1 MVFPQTGPAPKGRTG
16 GTLVQPRK
24 KSTAI
29 FGERGNGQA
38 LVPMVRFSWQ
48 RKMRHPLKGG
58 LLHGS
63 EPLDLARRG
72 VFALGVLTLG
82 ILLRLAW
89 NLFVFCD
96 EYNFSPEAV
105 CGSGLDLGLLWL
117 RLLAA
122 LLLLLGGLG
131 LLFRLPLVRVVM
143 VLSVVNLGIS
153 LRLLGTLLLFCHRQA
168 WPRPWCAA
176 VPCTGGCYGFS

>member
-1 MVFPQTGPAPKGRTG
+1 MDRNP
-16 GTLVQPRK
+16 
-24 KSTAI
+24 SI
-29 FGERGNGQA
+29 WRGAGI
-38 LVPMVRFSWQ
+38 
-48 RKMRHPLKGG
+48 
-58 LLHGS
+58 
-63 EPLDLARRG
+63 
-72 VFALGVLTLG
+72 FALGVLTLG

-117 RLLAA
+117 RLLTA

-153 LRLLGTLLLFCHRQA
+153 LRLLEPCCSSATGRA

-176 VPCTGGCYGFS
+176 APCTGGCYGFS

>member
-1 MVFPQTGPAPKGRTG
+1 MDRNP
-16 GTLVQPRK
+16 
-24 KSTAI
+24 SI
-29 FGERGNGQA
+29 WRGAGI
-38 LVPMVRFSWQ
+38 
-48 RKMRHPLKGG
+48 
-58 LLHGS
+58 
-63 EPLDLARRG
+63 
-72 VFALGVLTLG
+72 FALGVLTLG

-143 VLSVVNLGIS
+143 VLGIS
-153 LRLLGTLLLFCHRQA
+153 LRLLGTLLLFCHRQGMA
-168 WPRPWCAA
+168 PALVCGSSLHWGLLWVQLIAALALLLCSLGRQFPRRVSKASP
-176 VPCTGGCYGFS
+176 

>member
-1 MVFPQTGPAPKGRTG
+1 MIEGKCRMTQ
-16 GTLVQPRK
+16 K
-24 KSTAI
+24 KSVFLSAVI
-29 FGERGNGQA
+29 
-38 LVPMVRFSWQ
+38 
-48 RKMRHPLKGG
+48 
-58 LLHGS
+58 
-63 EPLDLARRG
+63 
-72 VFALGVLTLG
+72 FALGGLTLG
-82 ILLRLAW
+82 ILLRVAW

-96 EYNFSPEAV
+96 EYNFSPDAV

-153 LRLLGTLLLFCHRQA
+153 LRLLGTLLLFCHRQGMA
-168 WPRPWCAA
+168 PALVCGNSLHWGLLWVQLIAALALLLCSLGLQLPRRVSKASP
-176 VPCTGGCYGFS
+176 

>member
-1 MVFPQTGPAPKGRTG
+1 M
-16 GTLVQPRK
+16 
-24 KSTAI
+24 
-29 FGERGNGQA
+29 ERN
-38 LVPMVRFSWQ
+38 PSIW
-48 RKMRHPLKGG
+48 
-58 LLHGS
+58 
-63 EPLDLARRG
+63 RG
-72 VFALGVLTLG
+72 AGIFALGVLTLG

-153 LRLLGTLLLFCHRQA
+153 LLLFCHRQGMA
-168 WPRPWCAA
+168 PALVCGSALHWGLLWVQLIAALALLLCSLGGQFPRRVSKASP
-176 VPCTGGCYGFS
+176 

>member
-1 MVFPQTGPAPKGRTG
+1 MDRNP
-16 GTLVQPRK
+16 
-24 KSTAI
+24 SI
-29 FGERGNGQA
+29 WRGAGI
-38 LVPMVRFSWQ
+38 
-48 RKMRHPLKGG
+48 
-58 LLHGS
+58 
-63 EPLDLARRG
+63 
-72 VFALGVLTLG
+72 FALGALTLG

-117 RLLAA
+117 RLLTA

-153 LRLLGTLLLFCHRQA
+153 LRLLGTLLLFCHRQGMA
-168 WPRPWCAA
+168 PALVCGSSLHWGLLWVQLIAALALLLCSLGRQFPRRVSKASP
-176 VPCTGGCYGFS
+176 

>member
-1 MVFPQTGPAPKGRTG
+1 MTQ
-16 GTLVQPRK
+16 K
-24 KSTAI
+24 KSI
-29 FGERGNGQA
+29 FLSA
-38 LVPMVRFSWQ
+38 VILS
-48 RKMRHPLKGG
+48 
-58 LLHGS
+58 
-63 EPLDLARRG
+63 
-72 VFALGVLTLG
+72 LGILTLAV
-82 ILLRLAW
+82 LLRLAW

-96 EYNFSPEAV
+96 EYNLSPDAV

-153 LRLLGTLLLFCHRQA
+153 LRLLGTLLLFCHRQDIA
-168 WPRPWCAA
+168 PALVCGSPLDWGLLWIQLIAALALLLCSLGLCFPKRAPKSSQGLRP
-176 VPCTGGCYGFS
+176 

>member
-1 MVFPQTGPAPKGRTG
+1 MVFPQTAPAPKGRTG

-38 LVPMVRFSWQ
+38 
-48 RKMRHPLKGG
+48 
-58 LLHGS
+58 
-63 EPLDLARRG
+63 
-72 VFALGVLTLG
+72 LG

-153 LRLLGTLLLFCHRQA
+153 LRLLGTLLLFCHRQGMA
-168 WPRPWCAA
+168 PALVCGSALHWGLLWVQLIAALALLLCSLGRQFPRRVSKASP
-176 VPCTGGCYGFS
+176 

>member
-1 MVFPQTGPAPKGRTG
+1 
-16 GTLVQPRK
+16 
-24 KSTAI
+24 
-29 FGERGNGQA
+29 
-38 LVPMVRFSWQ
+38 
-48 RKMRHPLKGG
+48 MRHPLKGG

-72 VFALGVLTLG
+72 DFRLGVLTLG

-117 RLLAA
+117 RLLTA

-153 LRLLGTLLLFCHRQA
+153 LRLLGTLLLFCHRQGMA
-168 WPRPWCAA
+168 PALVCGSALHWGLLWVQLIAALALLLCSLGRQFPRRVSKASP
-176 VPCTGGCYGFS
+176 

>member
-1 MVFPQTGPAPKGRTG
+1 MDRNP
-16 GTLVQPRK
+16 
-24 KSTAI
+24 SI
-29 FGERGNGQA
+29 WRGAGI
-38 LVPMVRFSWQ
+38 
-48 RKMRHPLKGG
+48 
-58 LLHGS
+58 
-63 EPLDLARRG
+63 
-72 VFALGVLTLG
+72 FALGVLTLG

-122 LLLLLGGLG
+122 LL
-131 LLFRLPLVRVVM
+131 RWPLVRVVM

-153 LRLLGTLLLFCHRQA
+153 LRLLGTLLLFCHRQGMA
-168 WPRPWCAA
+168 PALVCGSSLHWGLLWVQLIAALALLLCSLGRQFPRRVSKASP
-176 VPCTGGCYGFS
+176 

>member
-1 MVFPQTGPAPKGRTG
+1 MDRNP
-16 GTLVQPRK
+16 
-24 KSTAI
+24 SI
-29 FGERGNGQA
+29 WRGAGI
-38 LVPMVRFSWQ
+38 
-48 RKMRHPLKGG
+48 
-58 LLHGS
+58 
-63 EPLDLARRG
+63 
-72 VFALGVLTLG
+72 FALGVLTLG

-153 LRLLGTLLLFCHRQA
+153 LRLLGTLLLFCHRQGMA
-168 WPRPWCAA
+168 PALVCGSSLHWGAAMGSADRRAGAPPVQPWPA
-176 VPCTGGCYGFS
+176 VPQACVQGQPMIAPVKNPFPTQSAPPRKRRGAVFPV

>member
-1 MVFPQTGPAPKGRTG
+1 MDRNP
-16 GTLVQPRK
+16 
-24 KSTAI
+24 SI
-29 FGERGNGQA
+29 WRGAGI
-38 LVPMVRFSWQ
+38 
-48 RKMRHPLKGG
+48 
-58 LLHGS
+58 
-63 EPLDLARRG
+63 
-72 VFALGVLTLG
+72 FALGVLTLG

-122 LLLLLGGLG
+122 LLLGGLG

-153 LRLLGTLLLFCHRQA
+153 LRLLGTLLLFCHRQGMA
-168 WPRPWCAA
+168 PALVCGSALHWGLLWVQLIAALALLLCSLGRQFPRRVSKASP
-176 VPCTGGCYGFS
+176 